1 VNAKAHRSRAPAGP
15 RDQEELRSL
24 RRRLDILQQV
34 TRTIW
39 GTLDLEQVL
48 GAIIEVAKEVTAAD
62 SVIVYLLDR
71 ETDELVFR
79 ASSPAHPELVGRVR
93 LKVGE
98 GLTGS
103 AAKAKE
109 PVVIAEHAR
118 QDKRFKYFPNVP
130 EDASEAFLAVPILRR
145 GILVGVVNAHRQK
158 RHVWD
163 PDTIDLIATIAQQVG
178 GAIENAVLYEETRKR
193 AEQLDMISK
202 LSGAVVSGNYLDEI
216 LQLIVSLTA
225 NQMKSRICSL
235 MLLNEEA
242 GDLVIAATQS
252 LSEGYRNK
260 PPIKVGQSISGIAVR
275 DRKPLVVQDV
285 QADPRYAYPD
295 VAKAEGLRSL
305 LCVPMMIQDRPLGVL
320 NVYTPEPHRFT
331 DEEVQLLQTIAN
343 QAAVAI
349 QNTRLLTETL
359 KMREA
364 LEARKV
370 IERAKGILQREMG
383 LSEEKAF
390 RLLQKKSM
398 DSCKPMKEIAEAIIL
413 AAEMRG
419 GK

>member
-1 VNAKAHRSRAPAGP
+1 MSPPGARARKPGKPARSEADA
-15 RDQEELRSL
+15 LRQ
-24 RRRLDILQQV
+24 RLLLLQQV

-39 GTLDLEQVL
+39 STLDLEEVL
-48 GAIIEVAKEVTAAD
+48 RQIIEVTREVTGAD
-62 SVIVYLLDR
+62 SVLVYLLDG
-71 ETDELVFR
+71 EGGDLVLR
-79 ASSPAHPELVGRVR
+79 GSSAAHPDLVGNLR

-98 GLTGS
+98 GVTGW
-103 AAKAKE
+103 AAKSLE
-109 PVVIAEHAR
+109 PVAIAEHAR
-118 QDKRFKYFPNVP
+118 EDRRFKAFPGLP
-130 EDASEAFLAVPILRR
+130 EDECEAFLAIPILRR
-145 GILVGVVNAHRQK
+145 GVLVGVVNAHRK
-158 RHVWD
+158 KPHRWD
-163 PDTIDLIATIAQQVG
+163 PETIEMISTIAQQAG
-178 GAIENAVLYEETRKR
+178 GAIENARLYEETRKR
-193 AEQLDMISK
+193 AEQLEMISR

-225 NQMKSRICSL
+225 NQMQSRICSL
-235 MLLNEEA
+235 MLLNEET
-242 GDLVIAATQS
+242 GELVIAATQS

-260 PPIKVGQSISGIAVR
+260 PPIKVGQSISGLAVR
-275 DRKPLVVQDV
+275 DRKPIAVLDV
-285 QADPRYAYPD
+285 QADGRYAHPD

-305 LCVPMMIQDRPLGVL
+305 LCVPMMIQDRPLGVV
-320 NVYTPEPHRFT
+320 NVYTPEPRQFA
-331 DEEVQLLQTIAN
+331 DEEVRLLQTIGN

-383 LSEEKAF
+383 LTEDKAF
-390 RLLQKKSM
+390 RILQKKSM

-419 GK
+419 EK

>member
-1 VNAKAHRSRAPAGP
+1 MTGKGARGRRPASGGE
-15 RDQEELRSL
+15 QEELRAL
-24 RRRLDILQQV
+24 RRRLDILQQA

-39 GTLDLEQVL
+39 GTLDVELVL
-48 GAIIEVAKEVTAAD
+48 KHIIEVTKEVAEAD
-62 SVIVYLLDR
+62 AVLLYLLDPDG
-71 ETDELVFR
+71 EHLVLR
-79 ASSPAHPELVGRVR
+79 ASSAAHPDLVGNLR

-98 GLTGS
+98 GVTGW
-103 AAKAKE
+103 AARAKE
-109 PVVIAEHAR
+109 PVAIAEHAR
-118 QDKRFKYFPNVP
+118 KDKRFKFFPGLP
-130 EDASEAFLAVPILRR
+130 EDESEAFLAVPILRR
-145 GILVGVVNAHRQK
+145 GKLVGVVNSHRRRAHA
-158 RHVWD
+158 WD
-163 PDTIDLIATIAQQVG
+163 ADTIDLIATITQQVG
-178 GAIENAVLYEETRKR
+178 GAIENALLYEETRKR

-202 LSGAVVSGNYLDEI
+202 LSGAVVSGSYLDEI

-225 NQMKSRICSL
+225 NQMRSRICSL

-242 GDLVIAATQS
+242 GELVIAATQS

-260 PPIKVGQSISGIAVR
+260 PPIKVGQSISGLAVR
-275 DRKPLVVQDV
+275 DRKPLVVSDV
-285 QADPRYAYPD
+285 QADARYAYPD

-305 LCVPMMIQDRPLGVL
+305 LCVPMMIQDRSLGVL
-320 NVYTPEPHRFT
+320 NVYTTELRRFSAE
-331 DEEVQLLQTIAN
+331 DVQLLQTIAN

-364 LEARKV
+364 LESRKI

-383 LSEEKAF
+383 LTEDKAF

-413 AAEMRG
+413 SAEMRG

>member
-1 VNAKAHRSRAPAGP
+1 M
-15 RDQEELRSL
+15 
-24 RRRLDILQQV
+24 RRRLDILQQA

-39 GTLDLEQVL
+39 GTLDVELVL
-48 GAIIEVAKEVTAAD
+48 KHIIEVTKEVAEAD
-62 SVIVYLLDR
+62 AVLLYLLDPDG
-71 ETDELVFR
+71 EHLVLR
-79 ASSPAHPELVGRVR
+79 ASSAAHPDLVGNLR

-98 GLTGS
+98 GVTGW
-103 AAKAKE
+103 AARAKE
-109 PVVIAEHAR
+109 PVAIAEHAR
-118 QDKRFKYFPNVP
+118 KDKRFKFFPGLP
-130 EDASEAFLAVPILRR
+130 EDESEAFLAVPILRR
-145 GILVGVVNAHRQK
+145 GKLVGVVNSHRRRAHA
-158 RHVWD
+158 WD
-163 PDTIDLIATIAQQVG
+163 ADTIDLIATITQQVG
-178 GAIENAVLYEETRKR
+178 GAIENALLYEETRKR

-202 LSGAVVSGNYLDEI
+202 LSGAVVSGSYLDEI

-225 NQMKSRICSL
+225 NQMRSRICSL

-242 GDLVIAATQS
+242 GELVIAATQS

-260 PPIKVGQSISGIAVR
+260 PPIKVGQSISGLAVR
-275 DRKPLVVQDV
+275 DRKPLVVSDV
-285 QADPRYAYPD
+285 QADARYAYPD

-305 LCVPMMIQDRPLGVL
+305 LCVPMMIQDRSLGVL
-320 NVYTPEPHRFT
+320 NVYTTELRRFSAE
-331 DEEVQLLQTIAN
+331 DVQLLQTIAN

-364 LEARKV
+364 LESRKI

-383 LSEEKAF
+383 LTEDKAF

-413 AAEMRG
+413 SAEMRG

>member
-1 VNAKAHRSRAPAGP
+1 VSPPGARARKPGKPARSEADA
-15 RDQEELRSL
+15 LRQ
-24 RRRLDILQQV
+24 RLLLLQQV

-39 GTLDLEQVL
+39 STLDLEEVL
-48 GAIIEVAKEVTAAD
+48 RQIIEVTREVTGAD
-62 SVIVYLLDR
+62 SVLVYLLDG
-71 ETDELVFR
+71 EGGDLVLR
-79 ASSPAHPELVGRVR
+79 GSSAAHPDLVGNLR

-98 GLTGS
+98 GVTGW
-103 AAKAKE
+103 AAKSLE
-109 PVVIAEHAR
+109 PVAIAEHAR
-118 QDKRFKYFPNVP
+118 EDRRFKAFPGLP
-130 EDASEAFLAVPILRR
+130 EDECEAFLAIPILRR
-145 GILVGVVNAHRQK
+145 GVLVGVVNAHRK
-158 RHVWD
+158 KPHRWD
-163 PDTIDLIATIAQQVG
+163 PETIEMISTIAQQAG
-178 GAIENAVLYEETRKR
+178 GAIENARLYEETRKR
-193 AEQLDMISK
+193 AEQLEMISR

-225 NQMKSRICSL
+225 NQMQSRICSL
-235 MLLNEEA
+235 MLLNEET
-242 GDLVIAATQS
+242 GELVIAATQS

-260 PPIKVGQSISGIAVR
+260 PPIKVGQSISGLAVR
-275 DRKPLVVQDV
+275 DRKPIAVLDV
-285 QADPRYAYPD
+285 QADGRYAHPD

-305 LCVPMMIQDRPLGVL
+305 LCVPMMIQDRPLGVV
-320 NVYTPEPHRFT
+320 NVYTPEPRQFA
-331 DEEVQLLQTIAN
+331 DEEVRLLQTIGN

-383 LSEEKAF
+383 LTEDKAF
-390 RLLQKKSM
+390 RILQKKSM

-419 GK
+419 EK

>member
-1 VNAKAHRSRAPAGP
+1 MRPASGGE
-15 RDQEELRSL
+15 QEELRAL
-24 RRRLDILQQV
+24 RRRLDILQQA

-39 GTLDLEQVL
+39 GTLDVELVL
-48 GAIIEVAKEVTAAD
+48 KHIIEVTKEVAEAD
-62 SVIVYLLDR
+62 AVLLYLLDPDG
-71 ETDELVFR
+71 EHLVLR
-79 ASSPAHPELVGRVR
+79 ASSAAHPDLVGNLR

-98 GLTGS
+98 GVTGW
-103 AAKAKE
+103 AARAKE
-109 PVVIAEHAR
+109 PVAIAEHAR
-118 QDKRFKYFPNVP
+118 KDKRFKFFPGLP
-130 EDASEAFLAVPILRR
+130 EDESEAFLAVPILRR
-145 GILVGVVNAHRQK
+145 GKLVGVVNSHRRRAHA
-158 RHVWD
+158 WD
-163 PDTIDLIATIAQQVG
+163 ADTIDLIATITQQVG
-178 GAIENAVLYEETRKR
+178 GAIENALLYEETRKR

-202 LSGAVVSGNYLDEI
+202 LSGAVVSGSYLDEI

-225 NQMKSRICSL
+225 NQMRSRICSL

-242 GDLVIAATQS
+242 GELVIAATQS

-260 PPIKVGQSISGIAVR
+260 PPIKVGQSISGLAVR
-275 DRKPLVVQDV
+275 DRKPLVVSDV
-285 QADPRYAYPD
+285 QADARYAYPD

-305 LCVPMMIQDRPLGVL
+305 LCVPMMIQDRSLGVL
-320 NVYTPEPHRFT
+320 NVYTTELRRFSAE
-331 DEEVQLLQTIAN
+331 DVQLLQTIAN

-364 LEARKV
+364 LESRKI

-383 LSEEKAF
+383 LTEDKAF

-413 AAEMRG
+413 SAEMRG